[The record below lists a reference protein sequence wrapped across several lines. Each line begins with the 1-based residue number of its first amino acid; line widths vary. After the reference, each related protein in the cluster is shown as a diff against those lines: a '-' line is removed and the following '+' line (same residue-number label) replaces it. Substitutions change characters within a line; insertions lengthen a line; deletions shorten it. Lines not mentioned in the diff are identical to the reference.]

1 VSTQTAQ
8 PWSIARLRTDDGE
21 VRVGRLRPPG
31 ANATVLMIPG
41 RGDSLELR
49 ADPAS
54 RLAAAGLNV
63 VMVEHHG
70 QAASPGRGRRPDA
83 VHIDTFD
90 THERTVRLVADSIQG
105 PVILLAHSMGGL
117 IALHLLAA
125 EPDRWPATVL
135 TSPMWG
141 FAGAPAL
148 PVVRAVSAAA
158 VRLGLGRHL
167 ATGERPFAID
177 RCLRMRT
184 EDRDSIALLRGFA
197 ERYPDLLR
205 GGSTWG
211 WTAAAARKM
220 QQIPALPLESVTTRV
235 TVLTCARDTTV
246 DLPTHEAVAARIT
259 GSRLVGLD
267 CGHDPLLGT
276 AVQRSAVLH
285 EAVDAGRRAAPAPPT
300 R

>member
-1 VSTQTAQ
+1 MSRE
-8 PWSIARLRTDDGE
+8 WSIAPLRTRDGA
-21 VRVGRLRPPG
+21 VRVGRIRTPG
-31 ANATVLMIPG
+31 ADATVLMIPG

-54 RLAAAGLNV
+54 RWQRPDSTSSWWSTTARQRRQAAAG
-63 VMVEHHG
+63 
-70 QAASPGRGRRPDA
+70 APDA